1 MPRTLLA
8 GLCALMLTGCASSE
22 TPILQPVIRA
32 PIPKPPPTLAEEC
45 GDPPAPIVGEDGL
58 MSRAETLASF
68 NQLYQ
73 AYDLCRK
80 RHRALVAAWPK

>member
-1 MPRTLLA
+1 
-8 GLCALMLTGCASSE
+8 
-22 TPILQPVIRA
+22 
-32 PIPKPPPTLAEEC
+32 
-45 GDPPAPIVGEDGL
+45 